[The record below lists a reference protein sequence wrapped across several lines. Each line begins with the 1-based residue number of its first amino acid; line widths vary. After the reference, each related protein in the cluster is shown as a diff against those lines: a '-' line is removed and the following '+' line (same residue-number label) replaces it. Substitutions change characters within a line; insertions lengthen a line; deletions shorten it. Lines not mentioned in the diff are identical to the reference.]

1 MTAQSLAALL
11 WALSTNL
18 EQSQKTQDLFESI
31 SNICDATR
39 WKDVESEGGYV
50 WFLMFLFRFEVTI
63 QRMAGQKVCFR
74 KSISLPEGG
83 WRFAIYKLHPFRI
96 ERYLLKGGHTVD
108 GQNPAPPCK
117 TINFKDSWPIPLP
130 IFNVVF
136 GILSGF

>member
-1 MTAQSLAALL
+1 M
-11 WALSTNL
+11 
-18 EQSQKTQDLFESI
+18 
-31 SNICDATR
+31 
-39 WKDVESEGGYV
+39 ESEGGPV

-74 KSISLPEGG
+74 KSISLPEGC